1 MGEST
6 LANSFLIED
15 KCRSFNRREPKK
27 PPTSYALLCLSSYF
41 YIFLSIFILTTSHPP
56 QKRSLRSFCGRVFDF
71 GQMRLIEQL
80 IHILEDSLR
89 FTLSE
94 QLKIAKRTYIYV
106 SSLVEILQECR
117 PHRDIPHTQQL
128 PCWNEQGWGEKHIL
142 CRTSGSETC
151 GQMRLETSSCRASGW
166 TAVAD

>member
-1 MGEST
+1 MSISGILLPTFSI
-6 LANSFLIED
+6 AVFVFL
-15 KCRSFNRREPKK
+15 
-27 PPTSYALLCLSSYF
+27 
-41 YIFLSIFILTTSHPP
+41 FLYLFIDLHFDHFPPP

-128 PCWNEQGWGEKHIL
+128 PCWNEQG
-142 CRTSGSETC
+142 
-151 GQMRLETSSCRASGW
+151 
-166 TAVAD
+166 